1 MQIRFLDIEQV
12 IIISEILLRNFFPHC
27 IAAKMVRILDS
38 TINLNLYILLS
49 LSATY
54 YITVPVV
61 TGYNVDFYSK
71 GESPFGISYGDWVA
85 KYWKWDLSI
94 PQDPKSNNLLGLNE
108 NGCLVHKENSMVMLV
123 DTAAG
128 GIWNQKCT
136 ISHNAAILIPIWTGE
151 CDQGT
156 KAFETY
162 SFKQLSDCARGFD
175 LGKVKGQVKVD
186 GIPVATL
193 DALDYK
199 TNISNNVTEVYT
211 KGFNAT
217 VPINSHFI
225 VERYGTFPGA
235 AHGWFVFLKPLQPG
249 NHTVYYQNSVEA
261 TTLSG
266 AGNVNSAQ
274 FTYHF
279 KVE

>member
-12 IIISEILLRNFFPHC
+12 IIILEILIRNFFSHC
-27 IAAKMVRILDS
+27 IAAKMVAIPDS
-38 TINLNLYILLS
+38 TIKLNLYILLS
-49 LSATY
+49 LVATY
-54 YITVPVV
+54 YITVPIV
-61 TGYNVDFYSK
+61 TGYNVDLYSK
-71 GESPFGISYGDWVA
+71 DELPFGISSGDWVA
-85 KYWKWDLSI
+85 KFWAWDLSI
-94 PQDPKSNNLLGLNE
+94 PLDRKTNTLLGLNQ
-108 NGCLVHKENSMVMLV
+108 NGCLVHRENSMVMLA

-128 GIWNQKCT
+128 GIWNQTCT
-136 ISHNAAILIPIWTGE
+136 ISHNAGILIPIWTGE

-156 KAFETY
+156 RAFETY

-186 GIPVATL
+186 NSTVATL
-193 DALDYK
+193 DAQDYK
-199 TNISNNVTEVYT
+199 TNTSNNVTEVYT
-211 KGFNAT
+211 KEFNVT
-217 VPINSHFI
+217 VPINSHYI

-249 NHTVYYQNSVEA
+249 NHTVYYQNSVEP

>member
-1 MQIRFLDIEQV
+1 MQTTFFDTELV
-12 IIISEILLRNFFPHC
+12 IIWEIFLRKFLVYGIVC
-27 IAAKMVRILDS
+27 KMVRIPDS

-49 LSATY
+49 LAATY

-85 KYWKWDLSI
+85 KYWNWDLSI
-94 PQDPKSNNLLGLNE
+94 PLDLKTNNLLGLNE
-108 NGCLVHKENSMVMLV
+108 NGCMVHRENSMVMLA
-123 DTAAG
+123 DSAAG

-136 ISHNAAILIPIWTGE
+136 ISHNAGILIPIWTGE

-175 LGKVKGQVKVD
+175 LGKIKGQVKVD
-186 GIPVATL
+186 NIPVATL
-193 DALDYK
+193 DVLDYK
-199 TNISNNVTEVYT
+199 TNIMNNVTEVYT
-211 KGFNAT
+211 KQFNAT
-217 VPINSHFI
+217 IPINSHFTA
-225 VERYGTFPGA
+225 EQYGTFPAA
-235 AHGWFVFLKPLQPG
+235 AHGWFVFLKPLPPG
-249 NHTVYYQNSVEA
+249 THTVYYQNSVEP

-274 FTYHF
+274 FTYYF

>member
-1 MQIRFLDIEQV
+1 MQTTFFDTELV
-12 IIISEILLRNFFPHC
+12 IIWEIFLRKFFVYDIVC
-27 IAAKMVRILDS
+27 KMVRIPDS

-49 LSATY
+49 LAATY

-85 KYWKWDLSI
+85 KYWNWDLSI
-94 PQDPKSNNLLGLNE
+94 PLDLKTNNLLGLNE
-108 NGCLVHKENSMVMLV
+108 NGCLVHRENSMVMLA
-123 DTAAG
+123 DSAAG

-136 ISHNAAILIPIWTGE
+136 ISHNAGILIPIWTGE
-151 CDQGT
+151 CDHGYRG
-156 KAFETY
+156 FETA
-162 SFKQLSDCARGFD
+162 SLKQLSDCARSYD

-186 GIPVATL
+186 NIPVATL
-193 DALDYK
+193 DVLDYK
-199 TNISNNVTEVYT
+199 TNIMNNVTEVYT
-211 KGFNAT
+211 KQFNIT
-217 VPINSHFI
+217 IPINSHFTS
-225 VERYGTFPGA
+225 EQYGTFPAA

-249 NHTVYYQNSVEA
+249 THTVYYQNSVEP

>member
-1 MQIRFLDIEQV
+1 MQIRFPNIEQV
-12 IIISEILLRNFFPHC
+12 IIISEILLRNFFSHC

-49 LSATY
+49 LLATY

-61 TGYNVDFYSK
+61 SGYNVDFYSQ

-85 KYWKWDLSI
+85 KYWNWDVSI
-94 PQDPKSNNLLGLNE
+94 PLDPKSNNLLGLSE
-108 NGCLVHKENSMVMLV
+108 NGCLVHRENSMVMLA

-136 ISHNAAILIPIWTGE
+136 ISHNAGILIPIWTGE

-156 KAFETY
+156 KAFETH

-186 GIPVATL
+186 NISVATL

-199 TNISNNVTEVYT
+199 TNIKNNVTEVYT
-211 KGFNAT
+211 KQFNVT
-217 VPINSHFI
+217 VPINSHYI
-225 VERYGTFPGA
+225 VERSGTCPGA
-235 AHGWFVFLKPLQPG
+235 AHGWLDLLKPLQPG
-249 NHTVYYQNSVEA
+249 NHTVYYQQSVEP

-274 FTYHF
+274 CTYHF

>member
-1 MQIRFLDIEQV
+1 
-12 IIISEILLRNFFPHC
+12 
-27 IAAKMVRILDS
+27 MVGIPDC
-38 TINLNLYILLS
+38 TIKLILYILLS
-49 LSATY
+49 LVATY
-54 YITVPVV
+54 YITVPIV

-71 GESPFGISYGDWVA
+71 DESPFGISYGDWVA
-85 KYWKWDLSI
+85 KYWNWDLSI
-94 PQDPKSNNLLGLNE
+94 PLDRKTNNLLGLNE
-108 NGCLVHKENSMVMLV
+108 NGCLVHRENSMVMLA

-136 ISHNAAILIPIWTGE
+136 ISRNAGILIPIWTGE
-151 CDQGT
+151 CDQAGKGT
-156 KAFETY
+156 ENY
-162 SFKQLSDCARGFD
+162 SYKQLSDCARSYD
-175 LGKVKGQVKVD
+175 LGKIKGQVKVD

-193 DALDYK
+193 EALDYK
-199 TNISNNVTEVYT
+199 TNVMNNVIEVYT
-211 KGFNAT
+211 KQFNAT
-217 VPINSHFI
+217 NPINTHFI

-249 NHTVYYQNSVEA
+249 NHTVYYQNSVEP

-279 KVE
+279 KVA